1 LVYFVGDKG
10 CQVFFAARAA
20 IEALAGDGK
29 VLSSLGFILFLI
41 STGTT
46 AAAEYDQQ
54 VQSRGIRW
62 RNLDVLPAT
71 RQFADLRGQ

>member
-1 LVYFVGDKG
+1 LVYLVGDEG

-20 IEALAGDGK
+20 IKALAGDYK
-29 VLSSLGFILFLI
+29 VPAGLGFIFFLI
-41 STGTT
+41 GTSTT
-46 AAAEYDQQ
+46 AAAEYDEQ

-62 RNLDVLPAT
+62 CNLDVLPAT

>member
-1 LVYFVGDKG
+1 M
-10 CQVFFAARAA
+10 FFAARAA
-20 IEALAGDGK
+20 VKALAGDDKAPAG
-29 VLSSLGFILFLI
+29 LGFILFLI
-41 STGTT
+41 GTGTA